1 MTKLIRDKDRV
12 KDFVFHASTDGDP
25 YQNFDN
31 IIIPIPIFENQ
42 MIQQT
47 FKNLHS
53 LSVKNDESVFK
64 PFLDEFA
71 AHSDREGI
79 EDALRTERD
88 QIGGIISD
96 EIARYFAIEVN
107 SSADQTTWP
116 ANFDARLG
124 TKGYKKI
131 RRANSQML
139 IEARQNF
146 EHNSQILERLVSKV
160 EPEEDSDDDDQ
171 DTEER
176 KYLSSKLRVEEV
188 DKWLGSSADKRT
200 YHIFKKEMNA
210 YFQCTAFPKSMHGA
224 VLLNR
229 IDMKVQENFD
239 VNRNLWIAAETAK
252 AITDKREPKL
262 NPPINEV
269 YEWLDELENV
279 KIQQGNAYAEFNTTS
294 QQLHHQGGYN
304 KYTTIMLSA
313 IASLTEEGSMTISNG
328 LAKKQYIDNLN
339 PALRDKLSY
348 VRTMP
353 DGIYQS
359 QNRNWGINK
368 SCTPNCTRALFNAR
382 IWCN

>member
-12 KDFVFHASTDGDP
+12 KDFVFHASTEGDP

-200 YHIFKKEMNA
+200 YHIFKK
-210 YFQCTAFPKSMHGA
+210 
-224 VLLNR
+224 
-229 IDMKVQENFD
+229 
-239 VNRNLWIAAETAK
+239 
-252 AITDKREPKL
+252 
-262 NPPINEV
+262 
-269 YEWLDELENV
+269 
-279 KIQQGNAYAEFNTTS
+279 
-294 QQLHHQGGYN
+294 
-304 KYTTIMLSA
+304 
-313 IASLTEEGSMTISNG
+313 
-328 LAKKQYIDNLN
+328 
-339 PALRDKLSY
+339 
-348 VRTMP
+348 
-353 DGIYQS
+353 
-359 QNRNWGINK
+359 
-368 SCTPNCTRALFNAR
+368 
-382 IWCN
+382 